1 MKHLKKFNESI
12 EEGLDIEYI
21 KFCFIDMVEE
31 KKYGEELG
39 EITYWNLPSEIAA
52 KKQIEDKD
60 ATSENVTNV
69 IIFVICPQLNIEHSS
84 LRNGSTPDGFKG
96 SISEFTE
103 YNKAF
108 AAFLDELEANMEKL
122 KEEHPDYVVETT
134 FNQPLIDGIKGLDY
148 FVIEVKKS

>member
-21 KFCFIDMVEE
+21 KFCFIDMVEADKE
-31 KKYGEELG
+31 VG
-39 EITYWNLPSEIAA
+39 EITYWNKVSEIGAMN
-52 KKQIEDKD
+52 QIEDRD
-60 ATSENVTNV
+60 ATSENVNCV
-69 IIFVICPQLNIEHSS
+69 IIFVICPQLNIEH
-84 LRNGSTPDGFKG
+84 TPDGFKG
-96 SISEFTE
+96 SISQFVE

-108 AAFLDELEANMEKL
+108 LVFLDELEANIERL

-134 FNQPLIDGIKGLDY
+134 FDQPLIDKIQGKDY

>member
-31 KKYGEELG
+31 KKDGEELG
-39 EITYWNLPSEIAA
+39 EITYWNKVSEIGA

-69 IIFVICPQLNIEHSS
+69 IIFVICPQLNIEH
-84 LRNGSTPDGFKG
+84 TPDGFKG

-148 FVIEVKKS
+148 FVIEIKKS